1 MASWRVAIV
10 WMVAVGCSSGIDIG
24 APVDGPDA
32 GDTSDTPSM
41 PESGSDLGPETA
53 TATDD
58 GPVANLP
65 TSPDAS
71 AETPE
76 AATDEPAPET
86 STDDEVSL
94 GLIPRQEEPFLTD
107 RDGSTDPPPPEPDTG
122 LAPTPTDIEP
132 VDPDTTPTDAI
143 EPAPDAGGL
152 NEPPGPAATCDG
164 CIENNEIAPALT
176 GLAPGPEDCDDYP
189 EAEIAKFLA
198 TSKLR
203 TDSNIFYVH
212 LKELGVDITPA
223 LHRVELANGSEPPAW
238 MTVNLARINV
248 VGVVVDESAAP
259 PAVGKADVLVT
270 QNSDGCPVAR
280 AIIEIHLVE

>member
-32 GDTSDTPSM
+32 GSTSDTPSM
-41 PESGSDLGPETA
+41 PESGGDLGPE

-58 GPVANLP
+58 GPVASMP

-71 AETPE
+71 ADATE
-76 AATDEPAPET
+76 AVTDEPAAET
-86 STDDEVSL
+86 STDGEVSL
-94 GLIPRQEEPFLTD
+94 GLIPREEEPFLTD

-122 LAPTPTDIEP
+122 PAPSSTDTAPVEPDATPTDVIEP
-132 VDPDTTPTDAI
+132 V
-143 EPAPDAGGL
+143 PDAGGV
-152 NEPPGPAATCDG
+152 NEPPAPAATCDG
-164 CIENNEIAPALT
+164 CIEDNELTPALT
-176 GLAPGPEDCDDYP
+176 GLAPGPDGCDEYP
-189 EAEIAKFLA
+189 QAEIAKFLA

-212 LKELGVDITPA
+212 LQELGVDITPA

-259 PAVGKADVLVT
+259 PALGKADVLVT